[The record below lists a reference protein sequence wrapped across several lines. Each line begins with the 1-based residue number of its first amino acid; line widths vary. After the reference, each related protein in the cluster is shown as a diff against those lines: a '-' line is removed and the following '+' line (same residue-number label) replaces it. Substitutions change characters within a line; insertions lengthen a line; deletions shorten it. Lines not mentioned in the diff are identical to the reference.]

1 MSDIPAEEEKVLE
14 EISAWAEEYAEE
26 IGCRLNPEEAR
37 LSAVLRGLA
46 RNTVRFGEQYCPC
59 RIRTGDVEK
68 DKDIICPCIYHI
80 DEIEEDGNCHCHLFF
95 K

>member
-1 MSDIPAEEEKVLE
+1 MSDISAEEEKVLKD
-14 EISAWAEEYAEE
+14 IRAWVEEYADE
-26 IGCRLNPEEAR
+26 IGCTLNPEEAR

-46 RNTVRFGEQYCPC
+46 RNTIRFGEQYCPC
-59 RIRTGDVEK
+59 RIRTGDPEK